1 MKRHLILACMLVLA
15 IPVAAQTTREA
26 IAQGDLNLET
36 QALQVIAAAEN
47 AGAPTL
53 ARSLY
58 DEAQFRIKS
67 AQANWN
73 SKDASIREQSRLQA
87 EEALWAA
94 RAALAK
100 AQWLSTNLA

>member
-1 MKRHLILACMLVLA
+1 MKRLFLASVLVLA
-15 IPVAAQTTREA
+15 TIPVAAQTAREA
-26 IAQGDLNLET
+26 IAQGEMNLET

-47 AGAPTL
+47 AGAPML

-58 DEAQFRIKS
+58 DDAQFRIKT

-73 SKDASIREQSRLQA
+73 SKDSRTREQSRLLA

-94 RAALAK
+94 RK
-100 AQWLSTNLA
+100 